1 VHAEAVDDEPSQL
14 EDLARGLI
22 ETLGVAGQGG
32 GLAAFPPPGT
42 NPVKTGVIVP
52 ETYELPAGYVRYHQ
66 VTDDGKRLDPIL
78 MFSPDYEFTDSDGE
92 ALVLPED
99 GIVPADMVPPGLPVR
114 MLEIPKAPEA
124 SDRGSR

>member
-1 VHAEAVDDEPSQL
+1 
-14 EDLARGLI
+14 
-22 ETLGVAGQGG
+22 
-32 GLAAFPPPGT
+32 
-42 NPVKTGVIVP
+42 VIVP